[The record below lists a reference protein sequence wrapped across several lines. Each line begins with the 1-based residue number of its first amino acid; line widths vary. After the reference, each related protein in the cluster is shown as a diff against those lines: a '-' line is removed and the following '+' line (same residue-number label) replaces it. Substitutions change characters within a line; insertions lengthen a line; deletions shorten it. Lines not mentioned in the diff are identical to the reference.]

1 MAQSP
6 EKRAFRLHLRAPFGV
21 LGALLVLLLAL
32 PVSTAFAK
40 TAAPPKRSTD
50 CAKCETIARDYGKAW
65 DGLSALL
72 QEESDL
78 KNQIA
83 EIDRTFQ
90 AAYFGGDQADLDKW
104 AKDSATAEQR
114 VAELPAEI
122 EQARKDLEARHGDLL
137 DCLRRSC
144 FSAEER
150 PSPPSDAGADE
161 ACEACADNANRVAD
175 LTTQLVRLNEVAA
188 QLNSQIPARETALK
202 EAEAAHDRDTLNPP
216 LVVVQKSREVLGFL
230 EDQRDTLQDA
240 VKAFE
245 AELDKAQKALEDC
258 RAKNC
263 AASTAV
269 TPPPRP
275 PPPSC
280 TKCDGLE
287 KQIAADRD
295 EVARLKSVRA
305 TFEQAKLSLDK
316 QEQDNKLQA
325 SDKTFIEAA
334 TKRLAEIDADLKRL
348 DDEIAELNTKLERC
362 KNEPCAE
369 TPGNATSEK
378 KAGGT
383 AQPEMPLKKALDKA
397 LKKIG
402 PQSSKKVKR

>member
-1 MAQSP
+1 MAAIRP
-6 EKRAFRLHLRAPFGV
+6 T
-21 LGALLVLLLAL
+21 
-32 PVSTAFAK
+32 STNG
-40 TAAPPKRSTD
+40 R
-50 CAKCETIARDYGKAW
+50 
-65 DGLSALL
+65 
-72 QEESDL
+72 
-78 KNQIA
+78 
-83 EIDRTFQ
+83 RT
-90 AAYFGGDQADLDKW
+90 
-104 AKDSATAEQR
+104 SATAERR

-122 EQARKDLEARHGDLL
+122 ERARKDLEARHSDLL

-150 PSPPSDAGADE
+150 PSPPSDAGAEE
-161 ACEACADNANRVAD
+161 ACKACADNANRVAD
-175 LTTQLVRLNEVAA
+175 LTVQLVRLNEVAA
-188 QLNSQIPARETALK
+188 QLDSQVPARETALK

-216 LVVVQKSREVLGFL
+216 LVVVQKNREVLGFL

-263 AASTAV
+263 AASTTV

-348 DDEIAELNTKLERC
+348 DDEIADLNTKLERC